1 MKGYIWPSRV
11 SCIWHPFWAALPFC
25 SGLPWISPGC
35 DCEFNECWCLYMW
48 RVLHNK
54 NVSVKLTMWG
64 NCHCLKMHQVRRGI
78 RHTHRH
84 TSMHIHTHRPT
95 VHTVARQAL
104 SDLTRQNSLRLKTY
118 FQLTPEVSI
127 RKPPITAE
135 RYPPTCLPHLHMIG
149 AIS

>member
-1 MKGYIWPSRV
+1 
-11 SCIWHPFWAALPFC
+11 
-25 SGLPWISPGC
+25 
-35 DCEFNECWCLYMW
+35 
-48 RVLHNK
+48 
-54 NVSVKLTMWG
+54 MWG
-64 NCHCLKMHQVRRGI
+64 NWCCLKMHQVRHGSVDTLRA
-78 RHTHRH
+78 H
-84 TSMHIHTHRPT
+84 TSMPVYTHAR
-95 VHTVARQAL
+95 TVARQAL